1 MNTAYVEKNQAQNGR
16 TITWVRE
23 ETGVSFLACDALRPY
38 YSGDSCG
45 WMRPG
50 CWPEYTTEY
59 TASRETGEIIV
70 AKRVVSRIELN
81 KEIIDTFWKIEEEL
95 DALMHISEMLYG
107 TCDCDS
113 PLWFRIESLYVSR
126 ASLIRR
132 TGIKIC
138 DYRRVFFDP
147 VRRVAH
153 GLRPLED

>member
-1 MNTAYVEKNQAQNGR
+1 MNTAYVEKNQGHNGR
-16 TITWVRE
+16 TIVWVQNE
-23 ETGVSFLACDALRPY
+23 NGISFLACPALSRY
-38 YSGDSCG
+38 YAEDYN
-45 WMRPG
+45 WKRPG
-50 CWPEYTTEY
+50 DYPEYTTEY
-59 TASRETGEIIV
+59 TASPVTGEIIDV
-70 AKRVVSRIELN
+70 KRVKSRIKLN
-81 KEIIDTFWKIEEEL
+81 EEIIDTFWEIEEEL

-138 DYRRVFFDP
+138 DYSRVFFDP